1 MGQINSLVNT
11 LNSTLGSVNETMDK
25 TEKHLNKLVRIAEL
39 QLDKTSE
46 VKNSIAQLDYAIVK

>member
-1 MGQINSLVNT
+1 
-11 LNSTLGSVNETMDK
+11 MDK